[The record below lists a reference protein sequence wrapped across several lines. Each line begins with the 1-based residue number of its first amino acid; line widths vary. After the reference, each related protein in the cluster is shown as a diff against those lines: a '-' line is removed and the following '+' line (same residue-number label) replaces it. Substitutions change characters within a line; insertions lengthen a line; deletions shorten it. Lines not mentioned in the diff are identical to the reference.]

1 MNSTQHEPLFYD
13 PMQAVWGDEE
23 TAAVLRTVGRVI
35 KRCRERRA
43 MTQAEL
49 GTAIGYSE
57 EQVSAVER
65 GRRAPKLQF
74 LEAAERVL
82 DAGGVII
89 GLQEDVDDVR
99 YPKKIRDLRNL
110 EAQAVEI
117 CCYVNSVIHGLLQT
131 PDYARALYSSR
142 RPAFTEEEVERL
154 VTARLARQDIFDR
167 RPMPVLSFVLEEAAL
182 RRPLGGRIVM
192 RNQLEYLLEV
202 GQQRNVDIQVMPTD
216 TDDHAGLSG
225 SIQLMR
231 LREGNTVAH
240 TEAQLTSHLMSHPKQ
255 VQILDARCGII
266 RSQALTPAKSLT
278 VIKKVLAEA

>member
-1 MNSTQHEPLFYD
+1 MESMGQEQLLYD

-35 KRCRERRA
+35 KKCRERRG

-74 LEAAERVL
+74 LKGAERVL

-89 GLQEDVDDVR
+89 GLQEDVEEVR
-99 YPKKIRDLRNL
+99 YPKRIRDLRNL
-110 EAQAVEI
+110 EEQAVEI
-117 CCYVNSVIHGLLQT
+117 CCYADAVVHGLLQT
-131 PDYARALYSSR
+131 PDYAKALYESR
-142 RPAFTEEEVERL
+142 RPAFNEEEVERL
-154 VTARLARQDIFDR
+154 VTARMARHEVFDR
-167 RPMPVLSFVLEEAAL
+167 RPTPVLSFVLEEVTL
-182 RRPLGGRIVM
+182 RRPLGGRMVM
-192 RNQLEYLLEV
+192 RNQLEHLLEV
-202 GQQRNVDIQVMPTD
+202 GQRRNVEIQVMPMD

-231 LREGNTVAH
+231 LKEGNTVAH

-255 VQILDARCGII
+255 VQILDARYGII
-266 RSQALTPAKSLT
+266 RSQALTPSKSLT
-278 VIKKVLAEA
+278 VIKKVLGET